1 MSFSFFSSVHS
12 LCALFGDDDGQMSMG
27 KGVGI
32 ELVAALPEA
41 QCLADLWVT
50 AALGMPGSQMRGG
63 CRTGMKRLVD
73 SLAAMEIEVK
83 GQVGEGRSL
92 TLGLSTQER

>member
-27 KGVGI
+27 KGVRI

-50 AALGMPGSQMRGG
+50 AALGMPGSQMWGG

-73 SLAAMEIEVK
+73 SLAAMEVK